1 MKITHPKDFYA
12 GLMFFGFGLAAMVL
26 AFGYPLGTAA
36 RMGPG
41 YFPRVLGG
49 LLMLMGVALSLRSFR
64 LQGHAMTPIA
74 WKAVGL
80 VLGSVSLFAAVV
92 NTLGLV
98 VATTLLIV
106 VSGLASKEFNLKESL
121 ISSVVLST
129 AAVLLFIVG
138 LKLQFPIFPGGM

>member
-1 MKITHPKDFYA
+1 MSP
-12 GLMFFGFGLAAMVL
+12 V
-26 AFGYPLGTAA
+26 
-36 RMGPG
+36 
-41 YFPRVLGG
+41 
-49 LLMLMGVALSLRSFR
+49 
-64 LQGHAMTPIA
+64 A

-138 LKLQFPIFPGGM
+138 LKLQFPIFPWGM

>member
-12 GLMFFGFGLAAMVL
+12 GLMFFLFGLAAMVL

-49 LLMLMGVALSLRSFR
+49 LLMVMGAALAIRSFA
-64 LQGHAMTPIA
+64 LTGPAVSPIA

-80 VLGSVSLFAAVV
+80 VLGGVSLFAAVV

-98 VATTLLIV
+98 VATTVLII
-106 VSGLASKEFNLKESL
+106 VSGLASKEFSLKESL
-121 ISSVVLST
+121 ISSVILST

-138 LKLQFPIFPGGM
+138 LKLQFPIFPWGM